1 MAFIDRLKEARLKNG
16 LTQEKLAKEIG
27 VAKSTYTGY
36 EKGNS
41 EPNML
46 VLSKIMD
53 VLGVDANYLYQ
64 DEVRMRYET
73 RATPQEMETLVKKY
87 RALDRHGKEM
97 VDIVMDKETERIEA
111 DRLARAAE
119 LLKESRS
126 EMEAAA
132 EPTVEIMYFSV
143 PYQLHPMSAGTG
155 TESDEEYTENL
166 RLIKEPP
173 YGTSYVAR
181 VSGDSMEP
189 TYNNGDLVFVHSAV
203 EIREGQVGVFLMD
216 GQQWIKELGDG
227 VLISHNDEYEP
238 RRMTPDVRCQGRV
251 LGVCDDS
258 YFEK

>member
-1 MAFIDRLKEARLKNG
+1 MATDKPRFSVTFTDDSFKKIREFQKENNISTQSKAVAQLVEIAISEIESEIDVTAVKT
-16 LTQEKLAKEIG
+16 TQAGFDSELSPTEK
-27 VAKSTYTGY
+27 TH
-36 EKGNS
+36 
-41 EPNML
+41 M
-46 VLSKIMD
+46 
-53 VLGVDANYLYQ
+53 
-64 DEVRMRYET
+64 
-73 RATPQEMETLVKKY
+73 KKY
-87 RALDRHGKEM
+87 RSLDQYGKEA
-97 VDIVMDKETERIEA
+97 VDGVLDVEYRRCDKGQ
-111 DRLARAAE
+111 RACDA
-119 LLKESRS
+119 KKIKDSRQR
-126 EMEAAA
+126 MEVAA

-189 TYNNGDLVFVHSAV
+189 TYNNGDLVFVHSTV

-216 GQQWIKELGDG
+216 GQQWIKEMGDG

-258 YFEK
+258 YLEK

>member
-189 TYNNGDLVFVHSAV
+189 TYNNGDLVFVHSTV

>member
-1 MAFIDRLKEARLKNG
+1 MSLHNRIKEARKNKG
-16 LTQEKLAKEIG
+16 ITQTELGDKIG
-27 VAKSTYTGY
+27 VAKTTVAGY
-36 EKGNS
+36 EKNR
-41 EPNML
+41 EPTAAQL
-46 VLSKIMD
+46 GAIADILD
-53 VLGVDANYLYQ
+53 VDVEFLLQ
-64 DEVRMRYET
+64 DEIRIRHET

-119 LLKESRS
+119 LLKESRP

-189 TYNNGDLVFVHSAV
+189 TYNNGDLVFVHSTV